1 MIGCFSVFVAVVLY
15 LFFRVFRVFIT
26 SCVIGYDISKPIY
39 CILYNLICN
48 VSSIIV
54 EERKLY
60 VLSQNQPCSNLV
72 NAHLK

>member
-15 LFFRVFRVFIT
+15 LFFRVFFIT

>member
-1 MIGCFSVFVAVVLY
+1 MIGCFSVFVAVVVY
-15 LFFRVFRVFIT
+15 LFFRVFFIT

>member
-26 SCVIGYDISKPIY
+26 SCVIKYDISKPIY